1 MGSYSHALQE
11 RTMNFQVYVDSGMD
25 PFFLSFDNVDF
36 MIYVADKIMMA
47 AVDMFEDGE
56 DTEYNC
62 FSKYDM
68 C

>member
-1 MGSYSHALQE
+1 
-11 RTMNFQVYVDSGMD
+11 MNFQVYVDSGMD
-25 PFFLSFDNVDF
+25 PFFLSFENVDF

-47 AVDMFEDGE
+47 TVDTFEDSE